1 MQIVLKEE
9 SAIVEQKKADTDV
22 LLVQVGQESTFAYTG
37 PFNSDFG
44 YKLWEATW
52 VPGLKAW
59 QLPSAEVLD
68 PLKLLS
74 DVATQRHRMSE
85 GLPFARLIRPA
96 NHRPAAAGHQLDPRA
111 RDVTMSPCQFGIW
124 VDRSPMPPRSSL
136 TLCLDLST
144 SWRCQR
150 RAPL

>member
-1 MQIVLKEE
+1 VAEMQIVLKEE

-52 VPGLKAW
+52 VPDLKAW

-74 DVATQRHRMSE
+74 DVATQDIGCLR
-85 GLPFARLIRPA
+85 
-96 NHRPAAAGHQLDPRA
+96 
-111 RDVTMSPCQFGIW
+111 VC
-124 VDRSPMPPRSSL
+124 RSL
-136 TLCLDLST
+136 G
-144 SWRCQR
+144 
-150 RAPL
+150 

>member
-22 LLVQVGQESTFAYTG
+22 LLVQVGQELTVAYTG

-52 VPGLKAW
+52 VPDLKAW
-59 QLPSAEVLD
+59 QLPSAGVLD

-74 DVATQRHRMSE
+74 DVATQDI
-85 GLPFARLIRPA
+85 G
-96 NHRPAAAGHQLDPRA
+96 
-111 RDVTMSPCQFGIW
+111 
-124 VDRSPMPPRSSL
+124 
-136 TLCLDLST
+136 CL
-144 SWRCQR
+144 RVCR
-150 RAPL
+150 